1 MPDTNTEQQSPSAF
15 APTGE
20 RSLAIR
26 QAAQIVTGDRG
37 LKLTNY
43 EEMYRFAK
51 AVALSKFNPYPN
63 DWTDVDCFIC
73 LQKGAEVG
81 MSPMQSLESIYV
93 VNNRATIFGDAP
105 KGLVEASG
113 LMIDYDQYEEGKP
126 FEDDYKWIVSSHRRG
141 RSKPLITTYSV
152 ADAKTAGLWDKRGVG
167 GKPSAWV
174 TAPKRMLMFRARG
187 FNLRDNFPD
196 VLRGFTIGELV
207 DDESVAGFEHAK
219 VASAKLVEPR
229 FESAPGQAAPPE
241 PAAEAEAPRRRG
253 RPPKSEAPKPPETV
267 SAPVPETVS
276 APVPET
282 VSTPQADPAPAP
294 EPSTAPPNVP
304 ETSQGTLFGA
314 QTQAIDLAGLE
325 IRHRLKSAKISEEI
339 FLKLLLEYGYINCDP
354 TEIVM
359 GSFGIEKVEKKDLEL
374 VVRNWPQVLEQLN
387 KRSSARNESGN

>member
-1 MPDTNTEQQSPSAF
+1 MDFLAGSRPAIRVYPASTRSRDRARQNPWRSPHRARRLANSAGWRREMVCRPRPATTPQTLQPIIIIKLPMPDTNTEQQSPSAF

-152 ADAKTAGLWDKRGVG
+152 ADAKTAGLWDK
-167 GKPSAWV
+167 
-174 TAPKRMLMFRARG
+174 
-187 FNLRDNFPD
+187 
-196 VLRGFTIGELV
+196 
-207 DDESVAGFEHAK
+207 
-219 VASAKLVEPR
+219 
-229 FESAPGQAAPPE
+229 
-241 PAAEAEAPRRRG
+241 
-253 RPPKSEAPKPPETV
+253 
-267 SAPVPETVS
+267 
-276 APVPET
+276 
-282 VSTPQADPAPAP
+282 
-294 EPSTAPPNVP
+294 
-304 ETSQGTLFGA
+304 
-314 QTQAIDLAGLE
+314 
-325 IRHRLKSAKISEEI
+325 
-339 FLKLLLEYGYINCDP
+339 
-354 TEIVM
+354 
-359 GSFGIEKVEKKDLEL
+359 
-374 VVRNWPQVLEQLN
+374 
-387 KRSSARNESGN
+387 